1 MNVVPVL
8 ISAIRLPPRRD
19 VEDEPA
25 LVDQKALQDIEVL
38 LATDKRS
45 ATNDFPDSLSQNCL
59 ALKVVPTT
67 HCHDGHEQKRFGLLE
82 IIGRHFCRNDHKGEM
97 LTHVFAE
104 SIENKQLFMLI
115 VEDLID
121 MVWRRQNSG
130 I

>member
-97 LTHVFAE
+97 LTHRHGLEETEQWNLRVTAGSE
-104 SIENKQLFMLI
+104 GASC
-115 VEDLID
+115 
-121 MVWRRQNSG
+121 RRASKPQV
-130 I
+130 